1 MHPGL
6 VDWPFV
12 PHNLISVQKS
22 PVPSPRFQMDPISK
36 ILMSSGS
43 KKGTQIFYPFLSKSP
58 GKGISS
64 RFPNG
69 VPMERDTHLQG
80 IVTSFLTY
88 LFYLSLRVPGKGAPS
103 MFPNGVPMERDTHL
117 QGIFTSFLIYFFIFP
132 SESPVREP
140 PPCSLT
146 GSPWTAILHHQS
158 HWSIHSFI
166 HSCKSAGVPKNE
178 PS

>member
-80 IVTSFLTY
+80 I
-88 LFYLSLRVPGKGAPS
+88 
-103 MFPNGVPMERDTHL
+103 
-117 QGIFTSFLIYFFIFP
+117 FTSFLIYFFIFP